1 MASSA
6 FFGERADERAV
17 GRWRPVF
24 DRPMAIARRG
34 ALTMMGDPIEIL
46 RHGVLLTLSPTE
58 AALIA
63 LLVRRGRAAQAEI
76 AALLHGV
83 GANAA
88 CLSVNIFR
96 IRRKFA
102 AAGAPDPIEVLRG
115 WGLRLRVEPDARG
128 STSLWIGGSGDM
140 AMEMSTGRMIMGG
153 MES

>member
-6 FFGERADERAV
+6 FFGERAG

-24 DRPMAIARRG
+24 DRPVAIARRG
-34 ALTMMGDPIEIL
+34 ALTLMGDPVEIL
-46 RHGVLLTLSPTE
+46 RHGVPISLSPTE
-58 AALIA
+58 AALLA
-63 LLVRRGRAAQAEI
+63 LLVRRGRATQGEI
-76 AALLHGV
+76 AALLAGV
-83 GANAA
+83 GSNAA

-128 STSLWIGGSGDM
+128 STSLWIGGSGDRVVRLM
-140 AMEMSTGRMIMGG
+140 MGD
-153 MES
+153 MDS

>member
-6 FFGERADERAV
+6 FFGERAG

-24 DRPMAIARRG
+24 DGPVAIARRG
-34 ALTMMGDPIEIL
+34 ALTLMGDPVEIL
-46 RHGVLLTLSPTE
+46 RHGVPMGLSPTE
-58 AALIA
+58 AALLA
-63 LLVRRGRAAQAEI
+63 
-76 AALLHGV
+76 GV

-88 CLSVNIFR
+88 CLSVNIVR

-128 STSLWIGGSGDM
+128 STSLWIGGSGDRVVRLM
-140 AMEMSTGRMIMGG
+140 MGEMDS
-153 MES
+153 